1 MDAVDAVTPDLK
13 KNLYRTMLRI
23 RRIEEKIAVLYPEQ
37 EMRCPTHLYIGQEAV
52 AAGVCANLSKGDSVF
67 GTYRAHGLYL
77 SLGGDLNAMMAE
89 LYGKR
94 TGCTRGKGGSMQL
107 IAPDEGL
114 LCTSALVG
122 GTIPMAAGAGL
133 AERLRRSD
141 RVAVAVFGDGGTE
154 EGVFHESLNF
164 ASLKKLPVVFVC
176 ENNFYAVYTHFSQR
190 QCADNIY
197 ERAHAY
203 AMPGVRVDGND
214 ALEVYRA
221 MREAVMRARRGAGPS
236 LIECRT
242 YRWLEHVG
250 ASSDVTRDPE
260 ELDEWIARCPVR
272 TLQHRLVEEGLLS
285 EEDIHRMKAEVDAE
299 IVAAVRFA
307 KESPFPAPEELE
319 AGVYAP

>member
-122 GTIPMAAGAGL
+122 GTIPMAAGSGL

-176 ENNFYAVYTHFSQR
+176 ENNFYAVNSPIEAR
-190 QCADNIY
+190 QPLGADIY
-197 ERAHAY
+197 KRAEGY
-203 AMPGVRVDGND
+203 GMKGYLVDGNNVLD
-214 ALEVYRA
+214 VNKCAK
-221 MREAVMRARRGAGPS
+221 EAISEARNGKGPS
-236 LIECRT
+236 LLEART
-242 YRWLEHVG
+242 FRWCVHVQHYNE
-250 ASSDVTRDPE
+250 TLKRKE
-260 ELDEWIARCPVR
+260 ELIHWQKRCPIINLR
-272 TLQHRLVEEGLLS
+272 ISSLEIEKMSQKINLEIEESLS
-285 EEDIHRMKAEVDAE
+285 GI
-299 IVAAVRFA
+299 
-307 KESPFPAPEELE
+307 
-319 AGVYAP
+319 GG